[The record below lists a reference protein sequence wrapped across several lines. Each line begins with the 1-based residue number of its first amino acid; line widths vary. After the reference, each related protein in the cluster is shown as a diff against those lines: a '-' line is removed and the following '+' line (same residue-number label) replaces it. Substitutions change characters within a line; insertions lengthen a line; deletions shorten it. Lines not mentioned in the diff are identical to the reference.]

1 MIELHG
7 VTKVYPRRGGE
18 AVTALDDLS
27 LTIPDGEIHGIV
39 GESGAG
45 KSTLIRCL
53 TALEK
58 PTSGS
63 ILVDGKDL
71 TILSDSHLRAERRH
85 IGMVFQGANLFEAR
99 TAADNIAYPLKVAG
113 VSKAERNER
122 VAELL
127 DIVGLAGRGGSYPA
141 QMSGGQRQRVGIAR
155 ALADRP
161 SVVLA
166 DEPTS
171 ALDMETT
178 EQILALLKD
187 VRDRLGVTIVVIT
200 HEMSVVRKICT
211 SATLLDAGKI
221 VESGSIEHTL
231 ANPNSKLAKKLVPL
245 PDVDPRAVGDD
256 SVVDIYF
263 TSSPGIPTGSRV
275 MTRVAELGAD
285 ISAGLFESVG
295 EMQVGRMALALASDK
310 VPQALAAF
318 AQDGIHAE
326 VRSL

>member
-1 MIELHG
+1 MIELKG
-7 VTKVYPRRGGE
+7 VTKVYPRKGAE
-18 AVTALDDLS
+18 SVVALDDLS
-27 LTIPDGEIHGIV
+27 LTIMDGEIHGIV

-71 TILSDSHLRAERRH
+71 TTLSGRPLRAERRR

-99 TAADNIAYPLKVAG
+99 TAAENVAYPLKVSG
-113 VSKAERNER
+113 TPRAEREAR

-127 DIVGLAGRGGSYPA
+127 ELVGLSDRGASYPA

-155 ALADRP
+155 ALAIRP

-178 EQILALLKD
+178 DQILDLLKN
-187 VRDRLGVTIVVIT
+187 VREQLGVTILVIT
-200 HEMSVVRKICT
+200 HEMGVVRKICT
-211 SATLLDAGKI
+211 SATLLDAGRI
-221 VESGSIEHTL
+221 VESSSIERAL
-231 ANPNSKLAKKLVPL
+231 SDPESRLAKKLIPL
-245 PDVDPRAVGDD
+245 PEVDPECVGTDTLI
-256 SVVDIYF
+256 DIYF
-263 TSSPGIPTGSRV
+263 TSHPGIPTGSTV
-275 MTRVAELGAD
+275 MSRVAELGAD

-295 EMQVGRMALALASDK
+295 QMQVGRLALALPEHRVAR
-310 VPQALAAF
+310 ALDTFAA
-318 AQDGIHAE
+318 DGIHAE
-326 VRSL
+326 VRA

>member
-1 MIELHG
+1 MIELKG
-7 VTKVYPRRGGE
+7 VTKVYPRKGAE
-18 AVTALDDLS
+18 SVVALDDLS
-27 LTIPDGEIHGIV
+27 LTIMDGEIHGIV

-71 TILSDSHLRAERRH
+71 TTLSGRPLRAERRR

-99 TAADNIAYPLKVAG
+99 TAAENVAYPLKVSG
-113 VSKAERNER
+113 TPRAEREAR

-127 DIVGLAGRGGSYPA
+127 ELVGLSDRGASYPA

-155 ALADRP
+155 ALAIHP

-178 EQILALLKD
+178 DQILDLLKN
-187 VRDRLGVTIVVIT
+187 VREQLGVTILVIT
-200 HEMSVVRKICT
+200 HEMGVVRKICT
-211 SATLLDAGKI
+211 SATLLDAGRI
-221 VESGSIEHTL
+221 VESSSIEHALSDPESHL
-231 ANPNSKLAKKLVPL
+231 ATKLIPL
-245 PDVDPRAVGDD
+245 PEVDPECIGDNTLI
-256 SVVDIYF
+256 DIYF
-263 TSSPGIPTGSRV
+263 TSHPGIPTGSTV
-275 MTRVAELGAD
+275 MSRVAQLGGD

-295 EMQVGRMALALASDK
+295 QMQVGRLALA
-310 VPQALAAF
+310 VPEHRVARALEAF
-318 AQDGIHAE
+318 AAEGIHAE
-326 VRSL
+326 VRQ

>member
-7 VTKVYPRRGGE
+7 VTKVYPRRGAE
-18 AVTALDDLS
+18 AVVALNDLS
-27 LTIPDGEIHGIV
+27 LTVPDGEIHGIV

-71 TILSDSHLRAERRH
+71 TTLSDSLLRAERRR

-99 TAADNIAYPLKVAG
+99 TAADNIAYPLKIAG
-113 VSKAERNER
+113 VGKADREER

-127 DIVGLAGRGGSYPA
+127 DLVGLTGRGNSYPA

-178 EQILALLKD
+178 EQILTLLKD
-187 VRDRLGVTIVVIT
+187 VRDRLGVTILVIT

-211 SATLLDAGKI
+211 SATLLETGQI
-221 VESGSIEHTL
+221 VESDSIERTL
-231 ANPNSKLAKKLVPL
+231 ANPSSQLAKKLVPL
-245 PDVDPRAVGDD
+245 PDVDPRSVGSD
-256 SVVDIYF
+256 SLIDIYF
-263 TSSPGIPTGSRV
+263 TSRPGIPTGSKV
-275 MTRVAELGAD
+275 MARVAELGAD

-295 EMQVGRMALALASDK
+295 EMQVGRLALAIAPDK
-310 VPQALAAF
+310 VAGALAAF
-318 AQDGIHAE
+318 AADNIHAE
-326 VRSL
+326 VRS